1 MGQENGQP
9 MEIAIEGA
17 FELHDDAWG
26 RLMLTAADGHI
37 HLGVHPVR
45 AFPITDPRHG
55 ISLCDAEGH
64 EVVWIDDLDAL
75 PPPVRQHLEA
85 ALARREFVPV
95 LRRVLKVSAP
105 VEPSEWI
112 VETDRGP
119 TKFIL
124 NSDEDVRRLGENRAL
139 LSDANGIR
147 YLIPDIAALDSTSRR
162 WLERYL

>member
-1 MGQENGQP
+1 MGQENGRRT
-9 MEIAIEGA
+9 GA
-17 FELHDDAWG
+17 FHLQDDAWG
-26 RLMLTAADGHI
+26 RLVLTWANGREHV
-37 HLGVHPVR
+37 GVQPVR

-75 PPPVRQHLEA
+75 PPSLRQPIEA

-105 VEPSEWI
+105 VVPSEWT
-112 VETDRGP
+112 VETDRGL
-119 TKFIL
+119 TQFVL

-147 YLIPDIAALDSTSRR
+147 YLIPDIDALDAASRR